1 MELHMNRRRILRHL
15 LPIGLLAVSLC
26 TPWLAHAAAATF
38 PERTW
43 RVAPPEVS
51 LWSADALKQA
61 DEMARVMGTDAFLVV
76 HHGVI
81 VHQYGEV
88 GKPMNMFSGRKS
100 VLSVLY
106 GIAVDRHTIDL
117 DKTLSDIGIDDQD
130 ALTETEKTATIRQL
144 LQARSGVY
152 HPAAYE
158 TAAMK
163 EVRPLRGSHTPGS
176 FWYYNNWDF
185 NVLGAIYQKF
195 TSKDVFSAL
204 NDELAQPLQFEDFD
218 KTRDT
223 EFIYE
228 DTTRY
233 PAYVMQLSARDLARL
248 GLLMA
253 REGNWKDRQIVS
265 KQWVDESTSAYS
277 KVNPNLGY
285 GYLWWVRMNGAHI
298 GQNIPAR
305 VFLATGNHGQRLIVN
320 RQRDLVIV
328 HRVNA
333 SLVSKLFSTEP
344 TDDQFNQLLQKILTA
359 APKEL

>member
-1 MELHMNRRRILRHL
+1 MKNHRLYQL
-15 LPIGLLAVSLC
+15 LLIGLLGVSISAPL
-26 TPWLAHAAAATF
+26 LAGADTTTF
-38 PERTW
+38 PEGTW
-43 RVAPPEVS
+43 RTAAPDVS
-51 LWSADALKQA
+51 QWSAETLKQA
-61 DEMARVMGTDAFLVV
+61 DAIAHSIGTDAYLVV

-81 VHQYGEV
+81 VHQYGPTNR
-88 GKPMNMFSGRKS
+88 PMNLYSVRKS

-106 GIAVDRHTIDL
+106 GIGVDRQAVDL
-117 DKTLSDIGIDDQD
+117 NKTLAELAIDDKST
-130 ALTETEKTATIRQL
+130 LTEAEKTATVRQL

-163 EVRPLRGSHTPGS
+163 DMRPLRGSHAPGS

-218 KTRDT
+218 KARDT
-223 EFIYE
+223 EFVYE
-228 DTTRY
+228 YSTRY
-233 PAYVMQLSARDLARL
+233 PAYVMKLSARDLARI

-253 REGNWKDRQIVS
+253 REGKWKDRQIVS

-277 KVNPNLGY
+277 NVNPNVGY
-285 GYLWWVRMNGAHI
+285 GYLWWVRLKGSHI
-298 GQNIPAR
+298 GQTIPTP
-305 VFLATGNHGQRLIVN
+305 VFLASGNHSQYLIVN

-333 SLVSKLFSTEP
+333 SLASMLFQTQP
-344 TDDQFNQLLQKILTA
+344 TNDQFNQLVEKILTA

>member
-1 MELHMNRRRILRHL
+1 MKNHRLKKLFCV
-15 LPIGLLAVSLC
+15 GLLGISLWV
-26 TPWLAHAAAATF
+26 PVLATADIANF

-43 RVAPPEVS
+43 RTAAPEVS
-51 LWSADALKQA
+51 QWSAEALKQA
-61 DEMARVMGTDAFLVV
+61 DDIAHSIGTDAYLVV
-76 HHGVI
+76 HHGFI
-81 VHQYGEV
+81 VHQYGPISQ
-88 GKPMNMFSGRKS
+88 PMNLYSARKS
-100 VLSVLY
+100 VLSVLD
-106 GIAVDRHTIDL
+106 GMGVDQKTVDL
-117 DKTLSDIGIDDQD
+117 NKTLAELGIDDKSS
-130 ALTETEKTATIRQL
+130 LTEVEKTATVRQL

-158 TAAMK
+158 TAEAK
-163 EVRPLRGSHTPGS
+163 KLRPSRGSHAPGS